1 MELTLIKRES
11 KMLNNVQFLAN
22 FINDN
27 PGCGSAANAEEV
39 LRNLVHACAQEPEA
53 FELFERLVLAE
64 RVEINKGRWERA
76 WRNLTPK
83 GHTGLV

>member
-1 MELTLIKRES
+1 MPT
-11 KMLNNVQFLAN
+11 NVNFLAN

-39 LRNLVHACAQEPEA
+39 FRNLVHTCAQEPEA

-76 WRNLTPK
+76 WRNIEK
-83 GHTGLV
+83 K